1 LRFFARRRSPRIP
14 PARAVNVDE
23 SNREGPPPDT
33 WRETFGQTID
43 TERRRATQRVD
54 DRRQRLRDLDA
65 RIAAHLDEA
74 AAALTRE
81 QEQAHQST
89 AGAQAKTAALE
100 ERNKLLD
107 ERQKRLD
114 ARQAELD
121 KLQADVAGNKG
132 ADDLIKD
139 LKRREIELATARQ
152 AVDSEQEKL
161 KTQRDALKDFESNLK
176 VKEQSLAAREQQMKR
191 QRHVVA
197 RQLRARKS
205 ELAAEAAQEE
215 IGRHANELEKVHRES
230 KQQIDQLRADFAGS
244 RANEQKA
251 LQQQVEDLKKKV
263 ADAEATAQRAKQ
275 ECDQERAA
283 SRNSD
288 STIQS
293 TIVELTKLRDENK
306 QLSTRLEEA
315 EKRAQEGGS
324 GGGGGG
330 GGQEMDDLRRRFEM
344 AVQDVRELKTKNVE
358 LTEQLTKAQHGTPA
372 AGAAAGGGN
381 DWESMKKKLMAEMD
395 ADFDESNEQQ
405 KADKLTVEN
414 AIKITDDVVAEKD
427 REIIELRQMLD
438 SQAKQVGE
446 VAVGAAAVAQMLD
459 TDELVKQEREA
470 LKRLQDQLRE
480 QLRQA
485 ELDISVERARLGRE
499 KSELEEKLRS
509 FEAEKASLGP
519 ASGSGDAKGNKS
531 RKWLTRLGLGEAGE
545 K

>member
-1 LRFFARRRSPRIP
+1 
-14 PARAVNVDE
+14 VDE
-23 SNREGPPPDT
+23 SLRQAPPADT

-43 TERRRATQRVD
+43 VERRRATQRVD
-54 DRRQRLRDLDA
+54 DHRQRLRDLDS
-65 RIAAHLDEA
+65 RISAQLGEA
-74 AAALTRE
+74 VAALTRD

-100 ERNKLLD
+100 ERQKLLD
-107 ERQKRLD
+107 DRQKQLD

-121 KLQADVAGNKG
+121 KQQADLASNKG
-132 ADDLIKD
+132 SEPDRLKD
-139 LKRREIELATARQ
+139 LKRREVELTTARQ
-152 AVDSEQEKL
+152 AHEAEQAKL
-161 KTQRDALKDFESNLK
+161 NAQRESLRELESNLK
-176 VKEQSLAAREQQMKR
+176 LKEQTLGTREQQTKR
-191 QRHVVA
+191 QRQIVA

-215 IGRHANELEKVHRES
+215 IGRHASELEKVHRES
-230 KQQIDQLRADFAGS
+230 KQQIEQLRADFTTA
-244 RANEQKA
+244 RANELKA
-251 LQQQVEDLKKKV
+251 VNQQLEDLKTKLTE
-263 ADAEATAQRAKQ
+263 AEAGLQRARQ

-283 SRNSD
+283 CRNSD

-306 QLSTRLEEA
+306 QLTARLTDA
-315 EKRAQEGGS
+315 EKRAKDGGSGGS
-324 GGGGGG
+324 GGG
-330 GGQEMDDLRRRFEM
+330 QEMEDLKRRFEM

-358 LTEQLTKAQHGTPA
+358 LTEQLAKAQHSPK
-372 AGAAAGGGN
+372 AAAAVAGGGGN
-381 DWESMKKKLMAEMD
+381 DWESMKKKLLAEMD
-395 ADFDESNEQQ
+395 SDFDESNEQQ
-405 KADKLTVEN
+405 KAGKLTVEN

-427 REIIELRQMLD
+427 REIEELRRTLE
-438 SQAKQVGE
+438 SQSQQVGE

-499 KSELEEKLRS
+499 KSELEEKARS

-519 ASGSGDAKGNKS
+519 AGGAGDAKGNKS
-531 RKWLTRLGLGEAGE
+531 RKWLTRLGLGEGE